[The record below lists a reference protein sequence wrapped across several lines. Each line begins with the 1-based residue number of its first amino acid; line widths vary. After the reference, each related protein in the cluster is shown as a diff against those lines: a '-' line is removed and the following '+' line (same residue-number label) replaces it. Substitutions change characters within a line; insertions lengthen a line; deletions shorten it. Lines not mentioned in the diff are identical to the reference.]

1 MVTPA
6 TTIITQDGIMIPSD
20 TRIIGIIMIMGIMDG
35 EDGITTIQQLLF
47 ITIITEITGT
57 TADQEVLVFTVKE
70 MEIAQLQT
78 APEHDQEVIIQEIL
92 E

>member
-1 MVTPA
+1 M
-6 TTIITQDGIMIPSD
+6 TIITRDGIMTPSD
-20 TRIIGIIMIMGIMDG
+20 ILIIGIIMIMVIMDG
-35 EDGITTIQQLLF
+35 EDGITITQQLLF

-70 MEIAQLQT
+70 METAQLQV